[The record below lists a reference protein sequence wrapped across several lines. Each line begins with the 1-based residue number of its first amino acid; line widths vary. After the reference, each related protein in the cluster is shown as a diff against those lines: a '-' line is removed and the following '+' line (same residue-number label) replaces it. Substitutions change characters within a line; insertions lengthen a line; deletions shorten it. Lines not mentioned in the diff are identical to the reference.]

1 MNVLISMTLFFLFY
15 VCIKRTKYDKTFL
28 MGIYLSKIL
37 NNKILCLFNKIV
49 QNILVYRYNSV
60 IQLKIYLKNS
70 KINAKPSPF
79 IIIPY

>member
-1 MNVLISMTLFFLFY
+1 
-15 VCIKRTKYDKTFL
+15 

-60 IQLKIYLKNS
+60 IQLKIYLKNC